1 MSSAGGAGADVGAL
15 QAEAR
20 RGVTAVSAAFV
31 IWGLFPLYL
40 KPLVHVPAT
49 EILAHRIAWC
59 VLFVLAWLAWKG
71 RLGEVRAALT
81 DRPVLLR
88 LLLTSALITVN
99 WLLYVWAISNG
110 RVIEASLGYFIGP
123 LINVAL
129 GLVVLRE
136 RLNPWQWTAVGFAAA
151 GVAWLTVAAGGLPWV
166 ALTLASSFAVY
177 GLVRK
182 VIPVGAVPGLAVE
195 TLLVVPFAI
204 AWLLWLGHSGASAFG
219 GESMTVTLLLAGSG
233 LITALPLALF
243 ATGAR
248 LIPYSVVGVI
258 QYIGPSMQLLLGLT
272 LYGEP
277 FPPARAAGFALI
289 WTGLAV
295 FAADGLWR
303 GRQIR

>member
-1 MSSAGGAGADVGAL
+1 MGAGETGTGAAAL
-15 QAEAR
+15 HAEAR
-20 RGVTAVSAAFV
+20 RGVAAVSAAFV

-59 VLFVLAWLAWKG
+59 VLFVFGWLAWKG
-71 RLGEVRAALT
+71 RLGEVRAALAN
-81 DRPVLLR
+81 RPVLLR
-88 LLLTSALITVN
+88 LLLTSALITIN

-136 RLNPWQWTAVGFAAA
+136 RLNAWQWTSVAFAAA
-151 GVAWLTVAAGGLPWV
+151 GVVWLTVAAGGLPWV
-166 ALTLASSFAVY
+166 ALVLASSFAVY
-177 GLVRK
+177 GLIRK
-182 VIPVGAVPGLAVE
+182 LIPVGAVPGLAVE
-195 TLLVVPFAI
+195 TLLVAPFAI
-204 AWLLWLGHSGASAFG
+204 AWLAWLEKSGAGAFG
-219 GESMTVTLLLAGSG
+219 GASVAVTALLVGSG
-233 LITALPLALF
+233 LVTALPLALF

-277 FPPARAAGFALI
+277 FPPARAAGFVLI

-295 FAADGLWR
+295 FTADSVWR
-303 GRQIR
+303 GRTRR

>member
-1 MSSAGGAGADVGAL
+1 MSAGDQGEGAGSRHGD
-15 QAEAR
+15 AR
-20 RGVTAVSAAFV
+20 RGVAAAFAAFV

-49 EILAHRIAWC
+49 EILAHRIGWC
-59 VLFVLAWLAWKG
+59 VLFVFGWLAWQR
-71 RLGEVRAALT
+71 RLGEVRSALA

-88 LLLTSALITVN
+88 LLLTAALITVN
-99 WLLYVWAISNG
+99 WLVYVWAISSG

-123 LINVAL
+123 LFNVAL
-129 GLVVLRE
+129 GLLVLRE
-136 RLNPWQWTAVGFAAA
+136 RLNGYQWTAVGFAAA

-182 VIPVGAVPGLAVE
+182 MTPVGAVPGLAVE
-195 TLLVVPFAI
+195 VLLVAPFAI
-204 AWLLWLGHSGASAFG
+204 AWLAWLEGSGAGAFG
-219 GESMTVTLLLAGSG
+219 HDTLGVTLLLAGSG

-248 LIPYSVVGVI
+248 LIPYTVVGVI
-258 QYIGPSMQLLLGLT
+258 QYVGPTMQLLLGIT

-277 FPPARAAGFALI
+277 FPPVRMAGFALI
-289 WTGLAV
+289 WAGLAV
-295 FAADGLWR
+295 FTVDGLWR
-303 GRQIR
+303 GRSVR